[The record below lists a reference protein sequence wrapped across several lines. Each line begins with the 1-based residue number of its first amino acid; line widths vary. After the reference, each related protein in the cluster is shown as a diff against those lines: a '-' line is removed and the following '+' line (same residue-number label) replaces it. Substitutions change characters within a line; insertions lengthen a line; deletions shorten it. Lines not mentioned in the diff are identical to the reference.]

1 MKKALMLSFFALIGA
16 MTMSFANVNPDPCP
30 CEGGYVEMQLYYFG
44 PDNVTI
50 QAYSD
55 SDLNPADLIT
65 TFPNVSSGDL
75 IVVSGAGLPEGRL
88 GVRTYF
94 TYTVGE
100 EVCTTAIYSRCPTNV
115 YPNALEEL
123 KILGKT
129 FGHFTVYAHT
139 DEGNNIECTLDN
151 ADQDWHVGGNVV
163 GPGKKTLGT
172 RNNEDVIIIS
182 NDTPRGIIT
191 RTGDLGWGTQTPST
205 DFDLQGNALINETL
219 TVNGQTSINDV
230 TPSTDA
236 SNGALTV
243 AGGTGIAGNAN
254 VGENLDVD
262 GTATIGNDLTVEAAG
277 VTRLQNTTQSASPL
291 NGALIVSG
299 GAGVA
304 MDVNIGEDLDVDGEA
319 TIGNDLTVEA
329 AGVTRLQ
336 NTTQSTS
343 PLNGALSVSG
353 GAGVAMDV
361 NIGEDLDV
369 DGEATIGNDLTVE
382 AAGVT
387 RLQNMSPSTSPSD
400 GALSVS
406 GGVGVGMNLNV
417 GNDGYIFGLV
427 GIGTNNVPAGY
438 QLAVDGA
445 VICEEVLVQLSG
457 DWPDY
462 VFESDYELQTLKEV
476 EQFIA
481 QHGHLPNVPSAK
493 ELENSGL
500 SLSKITTI
508 QQEKIEEIYLHL
520 IELKNEVS
528 DLKTENAK
536 LKAKIDELK

>member
-1 MKKALMLSFFALIGA
+1 MKKALMLCLFALVGA
-16 MTMSFANVNPDPCP
+16 TTMSFANVNPDPCP
-30 CEGGYVEMQLYYFG
+30 CEGGYVEIQLYYFG

-75 IVVSGAGLPEGRL
+75 IVVSGAGLPEAKL
-88 GVRTYF
+88 GVHTYL

-100 EVCTTAIYSRCPTNV
+100 EACTTSIYSRCPTNV

-139 DEGNNIECTLDN
+139 DEANNSECTLDN
-151 ADQDWHVGGNVV
+151 ADQDWHVGGNIV
-163 GPGKKTLGT
+163 GPEKKTLGT

-182 NDTPRGIIT
+182 NDIPRGIIT
-191 RTGDLGWGTQTPST
+191 RTGNLGWGTQTPST

-219 TVNGQTSINDV
+219 TVNGQTRINEV

-243 AGGTGIAGNAN
+243 AGGTGIAGSAN
-254 VGENLDVD
+254 IGEDLDVN
-262 GTATIGNDLTVEAAG
+262 GEAIIGNDFTVEAAG
-277 VTRLQNTTQSASPL
+277 VTRLQNT
-291 NGALIVSG
+291 
-299 GAGVA
+299 
-304 MDVNIGEDLDVDGEA
+304 M
-319 TIGNDLTVEA
+319 
-329 AGVTRLQ
+329 
-336 NTTQSTS
+336 QSTS
-343 PLNGALSVSG
+343 PLN
-353 GAGVAMDV
+353 
-361 NIGEDLDV
+361 
-369 DGEATIGNDLTVE
+369 
-382 AAGVT
+382 
-387 RLQNMSPSTSPSD
+387 

-427 GIGTNNVPAGY
+427 GIGTNTVPVGY
-438 QLAVDGA
+438 QLAVNGA

-462 VFESDYELQTLKEV
+462 VFERTYELQTLKEV

-481 QHGHLPNVPSAK
+481 QYAHLPNVPSAK

-508 QQEKIEEIYLHL
+508 QQEKIEEIYLYL

-528 DLKTENAK
+528 DLKNENIQ
-536 LKAKIDELK
+536 LKAKIDKLK